1 MTFDFFEGAAGT
13 GKTHNLVRRAREL
26 VQDGALGEGHK
37 LLALTFMNGA
47 RHRLDARLGENPAF
61 RRRFDCQ
68 TFDVFARTLAARRR
82 SLITPAIQEHAAA
95 MNEFDGPCALAAGL
109 LESEAVRHWV
119 ARSFPLVLVDEA
131 QDLDEHRMRILQGLS
146 PSCRIIAAA
155 DAFQCLHDGR
165 DTAPLIRWLE
175 GAGQTH
181 RLTQP
186 RRTNQQGLLAA
197 ALAVREGRDVKAVLA
212 ANTFKNRTAWSGTG
226 FRLFEAPI
234 KKNNSG
240 LLAWSIA
247 NDIAQRQGPVVILS
261 PDAGNAIIR
270 AALDTVQTKQHTRKN
285 GTTFGPYPHTW
296 DRHDNEEADA
306 VLADIALPETAS
318 CADLRALLTPLAGHA
333 AIAQTISRMDRLRRA
348 HGQAGFTAA
357 QVTEF
362 VRESMRNCSRL
373 GFRQQRGHLAMTIQR
388 AKNREFP
395 NVIVLWP
402 QAART
407 TCVGFSTMGS
417 RAPSSIAQSSSSV
430 SDGWTSHR
438 SRRPA
443 ANPKGSILRGL
454 SRESSSCAK
463 GVDGIFSRGRRWRCV
478 SDT

>member
-13 GKTHNLVRRAREL
+13 GKTHNLVGRAGEI
-26 VQDGALGEGHK
+26 VGEGTLGEGHK

-47 RHRLDARLGENPAF
+47 RRRLDARLGENPAF

-82 SLITPAIQEHAAA
+82 SLITPAAQAQADA
-95 MNEFDGPCALAAGL
+95 LNQFDGPCALAASL
-109 LESEAVRHWV
+109 LEEEAVGKWV
-119 ARSFPLVLVDEA
+119 ARSFPLILVDEA

-146 PSCRIIAAA
+146 PVCRIVAAA
-155 DAFQCLHDGR
+155 DAFQCLHNGR
-165 DTAPLIRWLE
+165 DTAPLMDWLE

-181 RLTQP
+181 RLTLV

-197 ALAVREGRDVKAVLA
+197 ALAVREGRDVKTVLTA
-212 ANTFKNRTAWSGTG
+212 RTAQNRTKWNGAG
-226 FRLFEAPI
+226 FRLLDTPATQR
-234 KKNNSG
+234 NTG
-240 LLAWSIA
+240 LLAWAIA
-247 NDIAQRQGPVVILS
+247 NDISQRQGSVVVLT

-270 AALDTVQTKQHTRKN
+270 AALNTVQTRQWPRNN
-285 GTTFGPYPHTW
+285 GATFGPYPHTW

-306 VLADIALPETAS
+306 LLADVVLPENAS
-318 CADLRALLTPLAGHA
+318 CADLRTLLTPLAGQA
-333 AIAQTISRMDRLRRA
+333 PIAQALSRMDRLRRT

-362 VRESMRNCSRL
+362 VRESVRNRSRL

-402 QAART
+402 HT
-407 TCVGFSTMGS
+407 VTGS
-417 RAPSSIAQSSSSV
+417 AEHLRRLLYNGITRAQNHCTVIVLGQ
-430 SDGWTSHR
+430 
-438 SRRPA
+438 
-443 ANPKGSILRGL
+443 
-454 SRESSSCAK
+454 
-463 GVDGIFSRGRRWRCV
+463 GRLNAPPFA
-478 SDT
+478 